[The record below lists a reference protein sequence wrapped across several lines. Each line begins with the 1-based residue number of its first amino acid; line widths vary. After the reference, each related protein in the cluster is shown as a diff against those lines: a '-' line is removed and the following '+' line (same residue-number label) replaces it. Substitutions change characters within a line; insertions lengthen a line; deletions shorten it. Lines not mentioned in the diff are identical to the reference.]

1 MPPGRPAR
9 EAIAGLETRRRRT
22 LTDRRGRRAIAARP
36 HRVQG
41 APARDS
47 GNTSREHSVILHRR
61 SGIRRA
67 RHSGTRLRH
76 SGTRL
81 RRSGTPHRAAAV
93 RVATA
98 AVARHAVIAAAE
110 ARAVPAAATVP
121 AGHTGAAAVD
131 GAATGSAR
139 HSVPQKPQA
148 KPGASVRV
156 ATNMAVPGPILSQF
170 GPSIIVGQKIR
181 NEPRQV
187 FRTDEAPENLGA
199 IHLLAIVLVVADEL
213 RARSLPFFEL

>member
-22 LTDRRGRRAIAARP
+22 LTDRRGRRALAARP

-47 GNTSREHSVILHRR
+47 GNTSRDRNAIRLRRSGLPPRHSVILHRR

-67 RHSGTRLRH
+67 RHSGI
-76 SGTRL
+76 RL
-81 RRSGTPHRAAAV
+81 RRSVTPHRAAAV

-110 ARAVPAAATVP
+110 ARTAPAPATTPALHTVAAA
-121 AGHTGAAAVD
+121 AD
-131 GAATGSAR
+131 G
-139 HSVPQKPQA
+139 
-148 KPGASVRV
+148 
-156 ATNMAVPGPILSQF
+156 
-170 GPSIIVGQKIR
+170 
-181 NEPRQV
+181 
-187 FRTDEAPENLGA
+187 
-199 IHLLAIVLVVADEL
+199 
-213 RARSLPFFEL
+213 LP